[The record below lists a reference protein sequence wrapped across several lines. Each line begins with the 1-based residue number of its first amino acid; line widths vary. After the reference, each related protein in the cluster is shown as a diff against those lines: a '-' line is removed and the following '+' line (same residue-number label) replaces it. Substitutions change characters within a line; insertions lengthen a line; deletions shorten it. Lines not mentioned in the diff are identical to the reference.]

1 MVVCA
6 WLLYKKYFDKLEDA
20 QRFFYEQICM
30 SKSRTN
36 NLELNP
42 SSYNL
47 LQTPSQLRYLKYF
60 EQLVNANMQRPKER
74 SLHLSELRIS
84 SLIGI
89 GQGNGSDL
97 YCVFQI
103 NQFEQFH
110 MNFFQVCIF
119 LFCFIF
125 SLFLF
130 HFKNE

>member
-6 WLLYKKYFDKLEDA
+6 WLIYKKYFDNVDDA
-20 QRFFYEQICM
+20 QHFFYEQLSL
-30 SKSRTN
+30 SKSRANT
-36 NLELNP
+36 LELNP
-42 SSYNL
+42 SNYNL

-60 EQLVNANMQRPKER
+60 ERLVKSNMERPKER
-74 SLHLSELRIS
+74 SLHLNEIRIS

-110 MNFFQVCIF
+110 MNFFQVCTI
-119 LFCFIF
+119 LLIENYKIHKFI
-125 SLFLF
+125 
-130 HFKNE
+130 